1 MNAYLIAGHG
11 TEPPP
16 SENPEEPSLVYDP
29 TKPTPSR
36 FVVPDGCTIIVQK
49 RPYEVATGISFSN
62 AVHKLTSLPNK
73 VITNPT
79 GHTDELIKALGSV
92 AIYPAG
98 STCSN
103 FEYTTQLCYPEHSIC
118 DGQIGSGIK
127 DVIKMKGTYSSYR
140 TNTFRGK
147 SSHQNFKLDPFYT
160 HSEALKGTNIDD
172 IEDLVSFLYRYSIYP
187 RKVDITENI
196 KKHGASFNSHKVGP
210 VSNVKKQSLLTELLH
225 HLRRQDFSTIT
236 QQALCHKFPGVY
248 YNFVCR
254 YTEGTHSI
262 DLHNK
267 EGQVHS
273 IRNTLRYS
281 NSNTE
286 PQNVKNRT
294 VRLLQARI
302 QESELHRKPH
312 LKSFYMKGI
321 SDKKEKLRNTRK
333 FHKAIIK
340 KVATINR
347 NYEEIKKSG
356 MTLRQNQINAAMQ
369 NKNRLQTEANGYQTE
384 INTWKHLNQFTPLS
398 KDTSPYIQ
406 ITHNNG
412 SKHWTMPPV
421 LEAELFGKRH
431 ARDEYANELSDEK
444 EQLKRMRNAHTRF
457 TTGRN
462 KYIEDYEA
470 SGKNKSQNDEY
481 KRDMEYFNSEI
492 NGSQKGINRLEYLNH
507 VVLPSNKNTLYTR
520 MVNKTGKVTWKLA
533 TNHANRANRTRKN
546 E

>member
-11 TEPPP
+11 SEPPP
-16 SENPEEPSLVYDP
+16 SEIPEEPSKVYNS
-29 TKPTPSR
+29 TKPTPSS

-73 VITNPT
+73 VIINPT
-79 GHTDELIKALGSV
+79 GHTEELIKALGSV

-98 STCSN
+98 SICSN

-118 DGQIGSGIK
+118 NGQIGSGIK

-140 TNTFRGK
+140 TNTFQRI
-147 SSHQNFKLDPFYT
+147 KLDPFYT
-160 HSEALKGTNIDD
+160 HSEALKGIDIDD
-172 IEDLVSFLYRYSIYP
+172 IEDLVSFLYRYSVYP

-196 KKHGASFNSHKVGP
+196 KKHIASFNSHKVGL
-210 VSNVKKQSLLTELLH
+210 VSNFKKQSLLTELLH
-225 HLRRQDFSTIT
+225 HLRHQDFSTIT

-254 YTEGTHSI
+254 YTEGTHNI
-262 DLHNK
+262 DLHNT

-281 NSNTE
+281 NSNTQ

-294 VRLLQARI
+294 VRLLQSRI
-302 QESELHRKPH
+302 QEAELHRKPH
-312 LKSFYMKGI
+312 LKSFYMKDI
-321 SDKKEKLRNTRK
+321 SDKKEQLRKTRK
-333 FHKAIIK
+333 FHKAIIN
-340 KVATINR
+340 KVTAINK
-347 NYEEIKKSG
+347 NYEDFKKSG
-356 MTLRQNQINAAMQ
+356 RTATQSQINNVLN
-369 NKNRLQTEANGYQTE
+369 NKKRLQTEATGYQKE
-384 INTWKHLNQFTPLS
+384 INEWKYLNQFTPLS
-398 KDTSPYIQ
+398 KDTSSYIQ
-406 ITHNNG
+406 VTNNNG
-412 SKHWTMPPV
+412 SKHWMMPPV
-421 LEAELFGKRH
+421 LEAEIFGKKH

-481 KRDMEYFNSEI
+481 KKDMEYFNSEI
-492 NGSQKGINRLEYLNH
+492 NGFQKGINRLEYLNH
-507 VVLPSNKNTLYTR
+507 VVLPSNKNTRYTR
-520 MVNKTGKVTWKLA
+520 VINKNGKVKWNLA
-533 TNHANRANRTRKN
+533 TNRTRKN

>member
-11 TEPPP
+11 TEPAP
-16 SENPEEPSLVYDP
+16 SNIPEEPSRIYDP
-29 TKPTPSR
+29 TKPTPSK

-79 GHTDELIKALGSV
+79 GYTGELIKALGSV

-118 DGQIGSGIK
+118 DGQIGSGIN

-147 SSHQNFKLDPFYT
+147 SSYQSIKLDPFYT
-160 HSEALKGTNIDD
+160 HSEALKGTDIDD
-172 IEDLVSFLYRYSIYP
+172 IEDLVYFLYRYSVYP
-187 RKVDITENI
+187 KKVDITENI
-196 KKHGASFNSHKVGP
+196 QKHRASFNSHKVGL
-210 VSNVKKQSLLTELLH
+210 VSNFKKQSLLTELLR

-236 QQALCHKFPGVY
+236 QQALCNKFPGVY

-254 YTEGTHSI
+254 YTEGTHNI
-262 DLHNK
+262 DFHNK
-267 EGQVHS
+267 EGEVHS

-281 NSNTE
+281 NSNTQ
-286 PQNVKNRT
+286 PHNVKNRT

-302 QESELHRKPH
+302 QEAELHRKPH
-312 LKSFYMKGI
+312 LKSFYMKDI
-321 SDKKEKLRNTRK
+321 SDKKEQLRKTRK
-333 FHKAIIK
+333 FHKAIINN
-340 KVATINR
+340 VATINK
-347 NYEEIKKSG
+347 NYEDFKKSG
-356 MTLRQNQINAAMQ
+356 RTVSQSQINNVMHD
-369 NKNRLQTEANGYQTE
+369 KNRLQTEANGYQKE
-384 INTWKHLNQFTPLS
+384 INEWKHLNQFTPLS

-406 ITHNNG
+406 ITNNNG

-444 EQLKRMRNAHTRF
+444 EQLKRMRNTHTRF

-481 KRDMEYFNSEI
+481 KKDMEYFNSEI
-492 NGSQKGINRLEYLNH
+492 NGYQKGINRLEYLNH
-507 VVLPSNKNTLYTR
+507 VVLPSNKNTRYTR
-520 MVNKTGKVTWKLA
+520 MINKNGKVKWNLA
-533 TNHANRANRTRKN
+533 ANRTRKN